1 MKITLYEKLYMK
13 ITLPHFNTISELETI
28 EIVFKDLTYILSFTD
43 NLMLQILVVIVNR
56 FQIHLNFFKSGISK

>member
-1 MKITLYEKLYMK
+1 MKNDIWK
-13 ITLPHFNTISELETI
+13 LPHFNTISELGTI
-28 EIVFKDLTYILSFTD
+28 EIVFKDLTYILSFID